1 MVSASEYPTISR
13 LFVQAYERY
22 GDRRVAMRKKRLGIW
37 QSYSWKDYYEQVK
50 YCALGLHSLGFEKG
64 QKIAIVGDNDLEWV
78 WAMFATMVT
87 GGVLAAGA
95 YPDSHPDEVR
105 YVIDHSEATFVVA
118 EDQEQVDKF
127 VELKDDLPNV
137 KRVIYWDSKGLWNYD
152 DPWLLDYESL
162 LKQGSEYEKLHPDAF
177 DEAIEACES
186 EDLAALY
193 YTSGTT
199 GRPKGVMWTH
209 RGLLAGGA
217 NITQVIPPQEGDDLF
232 CLAPLAWIPEV
243 LMNLLPSMMSGA
255 VVNFPEEPET
265 VPEDLRE
272 IGYQIG
278 FIGIQAIQ
286 AQMSEI
292 QVKIRGAGRLKRWTY
307 DLVIPMGLK
316 VNAMREQG
324 KPIPPLW
331 RFFYFCGYWALFRH
345 LQDSLGYKRARALLT
360 GGSALAPDAFRY
372 FRAIGVPLFNAYG
385 LTECNPIS
393 SQRPG
398 MVNVE
403 SAGIP
408 SPGAEIKISETGEVL
423 ARGPQMTIGY
433 YKNPE
438 ATAELID
445 EEGWL
450 HTGDAGFFNEEGE
463 LVIIDRVKDLMKL
476 NNEQVFSPMYIE
488 NKLKFSAYIREAV
501 ALGNGRDFV
510 SALVSIDYLSVGKW
524 AEDHQIVYTTFT
536 DLSQKDEVYDLIKK
550 EVVERVNPDLP
561 PESRI
566 EKFTLLAKELDA
578 DDAEL
583 TRTRKLRRSF
593 VGERYKEYIDALY
606 GGKSEHIVAFTVKYQ
621 DGREAEMKSRVKIIS
636 LDGGA

>member
-1 MVSASEYPTISR
+1 MVEAEYQTIAE
-13 LFVQAYERY
+13 LFVQACQRY
-22 GDRRVAMRKKRLGIW
+22 GAQKVAMRKKMFGIW
-37 QSYSWKDYYEQVK
+37 QSYSWKEYLDQVK
-50 YCALGLHSLGFEKG
+50 YCALGLRSLGFDKG
-64 QKIAIVGDNDLEWV
+64 RKAAIVGDNDLEWV
-78 WAMFATMVT
+78 WAMFAAIVS

-95 YPDSHPDEVR
+95 YPDSSPDELK
-105 YVIDHSEATFVVA
+105 YIIDHSDASFVVA

-127 VELKDDLPNV
+127 LELKDDLPKV
-137 KRVIYWDSKGLWNYD
+137 DRVIYWDPSGLWNYD
-152 DPWLLDYESL
+152 DPWLLDYGSL
-162 LKQGSEYEKLHPDAF
+162 LDLGREYESRHPQAF
-177 DEAIEACES
+177 DQAVQACQP

-209 RGLLAGGA
+209 RGLLAAGR
-217 NITQVIPPQEGDDLF
+217 NIVAAIPPQEGDDLF
-232 CLAPLAWIPEV
+232 CLAPLSWIPEI
-243 LMNLLPSMMSGA
+243 LMNLIPSMMSGA

-265 VPEDLRE
+265 VPQDLRE

-286 AQMSEI
+286 AQISEI

-307 DLVIPMGLK
+307 DLFTPVALK
-316 VNAMREQG
+316 ANTMREQG
-324 KPIPPLW
+324 KPIPVLL
-331 RFFYFCGYWALFRH
+331 RFYYFCGYWALFRH
-345 LQDSLGYKRARALLT
+345 LQDHLGYTRARALLT

-372 FRAIGVPLFNAYG
+372 FRSIGVPLLNAYG
-385 LTECNPIS
+385 LTEMNPIT

-398 MVNVE
+398 MVSVE

-408 SPGAEIKISETGEVL
+408 SRDSEVKISEAGEVL
-423 ARGPQMTIGY
+423 ARGPQMTAGY

-445 EEGWL
+445 EDGWL
-450 HTGDAGFFNEEGE
+450 HTGDAGFFNEDGE

-476 NNEQVFSPMYIE
+476 NKGNVFSPMYIE
-488 NKLKFSAYIREAV
+488 NKLKFSPYIREAV

-510 SALVSIDYLSVGKW
+510 GALVSIDYVSLGKW

-536 DLSQKDEVYDLIKK
+536 DLSQKDEVYDLIKE
-550 EVVERVNPDLP
+550 EVVGRVNPDLP

-593 VGERYKEYIDALY
+593 VSERYKEYIDALY
-606 GGKSEHIVAFTVKYQ
+606 GGESEHTVAFTVKYQ
-621 DGREAEMKSRVKIIS
+621 DGRETQMQSQVKIINV
-636 LDGGA
+636 D